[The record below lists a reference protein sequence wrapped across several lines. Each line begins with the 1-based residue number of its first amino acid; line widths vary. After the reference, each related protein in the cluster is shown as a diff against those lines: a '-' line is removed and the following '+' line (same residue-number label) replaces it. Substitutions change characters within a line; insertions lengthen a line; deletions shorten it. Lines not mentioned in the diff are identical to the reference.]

1 MATQIKRLTQNGQEF
16 VPITLA
22 EAVVVNL
29 NKITTLDVV
38 LREILGNDADLS
50 GAIDT
55 INTTLQTQSQDI
67 TTIKGA
73 VSDLESSKQ
82 DKLTFN
88 SSQFQIDENN
98 NVTLIND
105 FKLFTLVSELPTTN
119 IDKNTIYLVQY
130 EGGIP
135 SNYLKEYV
143 YTEND
148 TWEEFGQIQIPEEI
162 DLSGYITRNEYTLK
176 IGSLEETITTNT
188 ENISSIQSSLQT
200 IQGSMITASDVTG
213 SDGTIVKVDYE
224 IPADLYD
231 VALGI
236 ETDHIVK

>member
-67 TTIKGA
+67 TTIRGA
-73 VSDLESSKQ
+73 VSDLENSKQ

-105 FKLFTLVSELPTTN
+105 FKLFTLVEELPTTN
-119 IDKNTIYLVQY
+119 IDKNTIYLMQY

-135 SNYLKEYV
+135 GNQLKEYV
-143 YTEND
+143 YTENN
-148 TWEEFGQIQIPEEI
+148 TWEEFGQIQIPEKV
-162 DLSGYITRNEYTLK
+162 DLSGYITRNEYTTK
-176 IGSLEETITTNT
+176 IGSLEERITTNA
-188 ENISSIQSSLQT
+188 ESISTIQNNLQT
-200 IQGSMITASDVTG
+200 IQNSIITASNVTG
-213 SDGTIVKVDYE
+213 SDGTIVKVDYD
-224 IPADLYD
+224 IPNTLYD
-231 VALGI
+231 TALGI
-236 ETDHIVK
+236 DSDHIVK